1 MEISSSF
8 AGKADFKS
16 VNGFLGTIKLSL
28 FGQLISTLLYFTKR
42 CASVATHC
50 IPFLSNS
57 KNTPVIAGRRSS
69 LLTANKVLLIAVIKA
84 KEVALNVVVSSAE
97 GSLGKLSGFS
107 PITLYFPLSLVSS
120 IPKFLSIL
128 KVNGWSGIFFK
139 LSKRIFAG

>member
-1 MEISSSF
+1 IVISSSF

-28 FGQLISTLLYFTKR
+28 FGQLTSTLLYFTKR

-107 PITLYFPLSLVSS
+107 PITLYLSLIHISE
-120 IPKFLSIL
+120 PT
-128 KVNGWSGIFFK
+128 
-139 LSKRIFAG
+139 RQA

>member
-8 AGKADFKS
+8 AGNADFKS

-28 FGQLISTLLYFTKR
+28 FGQLTSTLLYFTKR

-69 LLTANKVLLIAVIKA
+69 LLTANNVLLIAVIKA

-128 KVNGWSGIFFK
+128 NVNG
-139 LSKRIFAG
+139 

>member
-1 MEISSSF
+1 MVISSSF

-28 FGQLISTLLYFTKR
+28 FGQLTSTLLYFTKR

-50 IPFLSNS
+50 IPFLSSS

-69 LLTANKVLLIAVIKA
+69 LLTANNVLLIAVIKA
-84 KEVALNVVVSSAE
+84 DEVALNEVVSSAE

-107 PITLYFPLSLVSS
+107 PITLYFPLSLVIS
-120 IPKFLSIL
+120 IPKFLSML
-128 KVNGWSGIFFK
+128 KVKG
-139 LSKRIFAG
+139 

>member
-28 FGQLISTLLYFTKR
+28 FGQLTSTLLYFTKR

-69 LLTANKVLLIAVIKA
+69 LLTANNVLLIAVISED
-84 KEVALNVVVSSAE
+84 EVALNEVVSSAE
-97 GSLGKLSGFS
+97 GSFGKLSGFS

-120 IPKFLSIL
+120 MPKFLSIL
-128 KVNGWSGIFFK
+128 NVNG
-139 LSKRIFAG
+139 